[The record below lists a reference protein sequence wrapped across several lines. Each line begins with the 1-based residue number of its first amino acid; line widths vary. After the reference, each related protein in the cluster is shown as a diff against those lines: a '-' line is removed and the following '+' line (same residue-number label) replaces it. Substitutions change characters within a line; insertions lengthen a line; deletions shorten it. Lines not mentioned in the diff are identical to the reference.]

1 MKLRARAIRTRL
13 TLTYGVVFLL
23 TGAVL
28 LTVGYLLVRHNLH
41 ARRDLHADARKLAF
55 EQLYPHFHP
64 PPGGARSGDNAALGA
79 ALAAGYAQAAAA
91 TLHRLL
97 IEYVGALA
105 AMTGVSVVAGW
116 IMAGRALT
124 PLDRAFES
132 QRQFVANASHE
143 LRTPL
148 AIMRT
153 EVDVTLADPDA
164 GVDDLRAMGETVRET
179 IDRSEG
185 LIAAL
190 LTLARSEMVSARQ
203 DPIDLAL
210 LAGGCVSACRPAAEA
225 AGLEIEA
232 ELAPAPVRGDRPL
245 LERLLANLLDNGI
258 RHNVAGGSLRVTTRT
273 VGGEAELVVS
283 NGGSVIDP
291 EQVRTLTEPF
301 RRLTRTPGGY
311 GVGLSIVRSVA
322 EAHRGS
328 LQVTAPASGGLEVRV
343 RLPGDSGSGHAPD
356 QSPPR
361 AAGRRS
367 QRAPGPRS
375 FTET

>member
-13 TLTYGVVFLL
+13 TLTYGLVFLL

-28 LTVGYLLVRHNLH
+28 LTIGYLLVRHNLH
-41 ARRDLHADARKLAF
+41 VRHSLRESARKSVLD
-55 EQLYPHFHP
+55 QLNTT
-64 PPGGARSGDNAALGA
+64 SLSETAAVRA
-79 ALAAGYAQAAAA
+79 ALAAGYAQAVSTAA
-91 TLHRLL
+91 HRLL
-97 IEYVGALA
+97 VEYLAALA
-105 AMTGVSVVAGW
+105 VMTGVSVVAGW
-116 IMAGRALT
+116 IMAGRALA

-164 GVDDLRAMGETVRET
+164 GVDDLRAMGEAVRET

-190 LTLARSEMVSARQ
+190 LTLARSEMHSARE

-210 LAGGCVSACRPAAEA
+210 LADGCVSAFRSA
-225 AGLEIEA
+225 AGAAGVEIDA
-232 ELAPAPVRGDRPL
+232 ELAPAAVRGDRPL
-245 LERLLANLLDNGI
+245 LERMLANLVDNGI
-258 RHNVAGGSLRVTTRT
+258 RHNVPGGRLRVTTRT

-283 NGGSVIDP
+283 NGGSVLDP

-328 LQVTAPASGGLEVRV
+328 LHVGAPATGGLEVRV
-343 RLPGDSGSGHAPD
+343 RLPVDSASVTPRGVSSPEALERRPPEARE
-356 QSPPR
+356 QSSPE
-361 AAGRRS
+361 AYD
-367 QRAPGPRS
+367 QRAY
-375 FTET
+375 T

>member
-1 MKLRARAIRTRL
+1 MKFRARAIRIRL

-28 LTVGYLLVRHNLH
+28 LTIGYLLVRHNLH
-41 ARRDLHADARKLAF
+41 ARHSLHANARKLAF
-55 EQLYPHFHP
+55 EQLYPHLHP
-64 PPGGARSGDNAALGA
+64 PTGSASPGDNAALGA
-79 ALAAGYAQAAAA
+79 AVAAGYAQAATAA
-91 TLHRLL
+91 LHRLL
-97 IEYVGALA
+97 FEYVAALA
-105 AMTGVSVVAGW
+105 VMTGVSVLAGW
-116 IMAGRALT
+116 IMAGRSLA
-124 PLDRAFES
+124 PLDRTFES

-164 GVDDLRAMGETVRET
+164 GVGDLRTMGETLRET

-190 LTLARSEMVSARQ
+190 LTLARSEMVNARE
-203 DPIDLAL
+203 DPIDLAV
-210 LAGGCVSACRPAAEA
+210 LASACVSAFESA
-225 AGLEIEA
+225 AGAADVEIEA
-232 ELAPAPVRGDRPL
+232 ELGAAGVRGDSPL
-245 LERLLANLLDNGI
+245 LERMLANLVDNGI
-258 RHNVAGGSLRVTTRT
+258 RHNVSGGRLRVATRT

-322 EAHRGS
+322 EAHHGS
-328 LQVTAPASGGLEVRV
+328 LQVLAPAGGGLEVRV
-343 RLPGDSGSGHAPD
+343 RLPADPGSVQHPDLSAP
-356 QSPPR
+356 
-361 AAGRRS
+361 ATLEARS
-367 QRAPGPRS
+367 LTQ
-375 FTET
+375 T

>member
-1 MKLRARAIRTRL
+1 MKFRARAIRIRL

-23 TGAVL
+23 TGAVM

-41 ARRDLHADARKLAF
+41 VRHSLRANARKLAF
-55 EQLYPHFHP
+55 EQLHP
-64 PPGGARSGDNAALGA
+64 RLHLPAGAATGDNSALRAAE
-79 ALAAGYAQAAAA
+79 AAGYAQAASDA
-91 TLHRLL
+91 LHRLL
-97 IEYVGALA
+97 IEYVAALA
-105 AMTGVSVVAGW
+105 AMTAVSVVAGW
-116 IMAGRALT
+116 IMAGRALA

-153 EVDVTLADPDA
+153 ELDVTLADPDS
-164 GVDDLRAMGETVRET
+164 GVEDLRSMGEAVRET

-190 LTLARSEMVSARQ
+190 LTLARSEMVSARE
-203 DPIDLAL
+203 DPIDLAP
-210 LAGGCVSACRPAAEA
+210 LAAGCVSAFRAAADA
-225 AGLEIEA
+225 AGLQIEA
-232 ELAPAPVRGDRPL
+232 ELAPAAVRGDRPL
-245 LERLLANLLDNGI
+245 LERMLANLVDNGI
-258 RHNVAGGSLRVTTRT
+258 RHNVSGGRLRVATRT

-283 NGGSVIDP
+283 NGGSVIDQ

-322 EAHRGS
+322 EAHHGS
-328 LQVTAPASGGLEVRV
+328 LRVSAPATGGLEVRV
-343 RLPGDSGSGHAPD
+343 RLPADSGPSAPLDLSSAQALD
-356 QSPPR
+356 Q
-361 AAGRRS
+361 RS
-367 QRAPGPRS
+367 LTQS
-375 FTET
+375 

>member
-1 MKLRARAIRTRL
+1 MKFRARAIRMRL
-13 TLTYGVVFLL
+13 TLTYGSVFLL

-28 LTVGYLLVRHNLH
+28 LTVGYLLVRHNLD
-41 ARRDLHADARKLAF
+41 ARHPFHNNARKLAF
-55 EQLYPHFHP
+55 EQLDPHFSP
-64 PPGGARSGDNAALGA
+64 PAGAGPPKVNAALRA
-79 ALAAGYAQAAAA
+79 ALAAGFAQAAAA
-91 TLHRLL
+91 ALHRLL
-97 IEYVGALA
+97 IEYVAALA
-105 AMTGVSVVAGW
+105 AMTGVSVIAGW
-116 IMAGRALT
+116 LMAGRALA

-153 EVDVTLADPDA
+153 EVDVTLADPDS
-164 GVDDLRAMGETVRET
+164 GVGELRSMGETVRET

-210 LAGGCVSACRPAAEA
+210 LAGECVSVFEPAAAAAEVQIEA
-225 AGLEIEA
+225 A
-232 ELAPAPVRGDRPL
+232 LAHAAVRGDRPL
-245 LERLLANLLDNGI
+245 LERMLANLVDNGI
-258 RHNVAGGSLRVTTRT
+258 RHNVAGGRLRVATRT

-283 NGGSVIDP
+283 NGGSMIDP

-301 RRLTRTPGGY
+301 RRLTRTAGGY

-322 EAHRGS
+322 EAHHGS
-328 LQVTAPASGGLEVRV
+328 LQVTAQASGGLEVRV
-343 RLPGDSGSGHAPD
+343 RLPADPGATA
-356 QSPPR
+356 
-361 AAGRRS
+361 AAGTDSARDFT
-367 QRAPGPRS
+367 PRS
-375 FTET
+375 LTQS

>member
-1 MKLRARAIRTRL
+1 MKFRARAIRIRL
-13 TLTYGVVFLL
+13 TLIYGVVFLL

-28 LTVGYLLVRHNLH
+28 LTIGYLLVRHNLH
-41 ARRDLHADARKLAF
+41 DRHSLHANARKLAF
-55 EQLYPHFHP
+55 EQLYPHLRP
-64 PPGGARSGDNAALGA
+64 PAGGAPRGENAALGA
-79 ALAAGYAQAAAA
+79 AVAAGYAQAATAA
-91 TLHRLL
+91 LHRLL
-97 IEYVGALA
+97 LEYVAALA
-105 AMTGVSVVAGW
+105 VMTGVSVLAGW
-116 IMAGRALT
+116 IMAGRSLA

-164 GVDDLRAMGETVRET
+164 GVDELRSMAETVRET

-190 LTLARSEMVSARQ
+190 LTLARSEMVNARE

-210 LAGGCVSACRPAAEA
+210 LAGGCVRAFGSAADAAHV
-225 AGLEIEA
+225 EIEA
-232 ELAPAPVRGDRPL
+232 ELGPAAVRGDGRL
-245 LERLLANLLDNGI
+245 LERLLANLVDNGI
-258 RHNVAGGSLRVTTRT
+258 RHNVPGGRLRVATRT
-273 VGGEAELVVS
+273 VGGEAELAVS

-311 GVGLSIVRSVA
+311 GVGLSIVQSVA
-322 EAHRGS
+322 EAHHGS
-328 LQVTAPASGGLEVRV
+328 LRVSAPASGGLEVRV
-343 RLPGDSGSGHAPD
+343 RLPADSDS
-356 QSPPR
+356 SPP
-361 AAGRRS
+361 S
-367 QRAPGPRS
+367 ELSLEPPEPQS
-375 FTET
+375 LTQS

>member
-1 MKLRARAIRTRL
+1 MKFRARAIRMRL

-23 TGAVL
+23 TGALL
-28 LTVGYLLVRHNLH
+28 LTIGYLLVRHNLH
-41 ARRDLHADARKLAF
+41 DRHSVHQNARKLAF
-55 EQLYPHFHP
+55 EQLDPHFTLPAGAGP
-64 PPGGARSGDNAALGA
+64 PKVNAALRA
-79 ALAAGYAQAAAA
+79 ALAAGYAQAAGDA
-91 TLHRLL
+91 LHRLL
-97 IEYVGALA
+97 LEYIAALM
-105 AMTGVSVVAGW
+105 AMTGVSVIAGW
-116 IMAGRALT
+116 LMAGRALA

-153 EVDVTLADPDA
+153 EVDVTMADPDA
-164 GVDDLRAMGETVRET
+164 STAELRSMGETVRET

-190 LTLARSEMVSARQ
+190 LTLARSEMVSARE

-210 LAGGCVSACRPAAEA
+210 LAGDSIGAFTSAAAA
-225 AGLEIEA
+225 ADVQIEA
-232 ELAPAPVRGDRPL
+232 DLQQAAVLGDRPL
-245 LERLLANLLDNGI
+245 LERMLANLIDNGI
-258 RHNVAGGSLRVTTRT
+258 RHNVADGRLRVATRT
-273 VGGEAELVVS
+273 VGGDAELVVS

-322 EAHRGS
+322 EAHRGT
-328 LQVTAPASGGLEVRV
+328 LQVSAPPSGGLEVRV
-343 RLPGDSGSGHAPD
+343 RLPADSGAVHTPVTV
-356 QSPPR
+356 SPELNEEP
-361 AAGRRS
+361 S
-367 QRAPGPRS
+367 LTQN
-375 FTET
+375 

>member
-1 MKLRARAIRTRL
+1 MTFRARAIRMRL
-13 TLTYGVVFLL
+13 TLTYGIVFLL

-28 LTVGYLLVRHNLH
+28 LTIGYLLVRHNLH
-41 ARRDLHADARKLAF
+41 ARHLLRANARKLAL
-55 EQLYPHFHP
+55 EQLYPNFHP
-64 PPGGARSGDNAALGA
+64 PPGGVPAGDNAALRA
-79 ALAAGYAQAAAA
+79 AEAAGYAQAANDA
-91 TLHRLL
+91 LHRLL
-97 IEYVGALA
+97 IEYVAALA

-124 PLDRAFES
+124 PLERAFES

-153 EVDVTLADPDA
+153 EVDVSLADPDS
-164 GVDDLRAMGETVRET
+164 GVDELRTMAETVRET

-210 LAGGCVSACRPAAEA
+210 LAGDCVSASRSAAQA
-225 AGLEIEA
+225 AGLEIDA
-232 ELAPAPVRGDRPL
+232 ELAPAAVRGDRPL
-245 LERLLANLLDNGI
+245 LERLLANLVDNGI
-258 RHNVAGGSLRVTTRT
+258 GHNVPGGRLRVATRT

-328 LQVTAPASGGLEVRV
+328 LQVSAPATGGLEVRV
-343 RLPGDSGSGHAPD
+343 RLPADPGSI
-356 QSPPR
+356 SPPDPSSPQ
-361 AAGRRS
+361 ALDERS
-367 QRAPGPRS
+367 LTQS
-375 FTET
+375 